1 LTTRALRLLRK
12 LPPTVRPA
20 IARAINDL
28 ANQPRPPGVGR
39 GPDGT
44 YKVRVGDYRFWQDEN
59 GSFWTLPAGW
69 RLPALQ
75 QVAAQ
80 FPLPVMDTRQFFA
93 ALNSEDLRVT
103 EPAAGEKV
111 READGGEGV

>member
-44 YKVRVGDYRFWQDEN
+44 YKVRVGDYRILYDIEDD
-59 GSFWTLPAGW
+59 
-69 RLPALQ
+69 RLT
-75 QVAAQ
+75 
-80 FPLPVMDTRQFFA
+80 VM
-93 ALNSEDLRVT
+93 VV
-103 EPAAGEKV
+103 KV
-111 READGGEGV
+111 GDRKEIYKGQIR

>member
-1 LTTRALRLLRK
+1 MIPYTVLLTTRALRLLRK

-44 YKVRVGDYRFWQDEN
+44 YKVRVGDYRILYDIEDDQL
-59 GSFWTLPAGW
+59 T
-69 RLPALQ
+69 
-75 QVAAQ
+75 
-80 FPLPVMDTRQFFA
+80 VM
-93 ALNSEDLRVT
+93 VV
-103 EPAAGEKV
+103 KV
-111 READGGEGV
+111 GDRKEIYKGQIR